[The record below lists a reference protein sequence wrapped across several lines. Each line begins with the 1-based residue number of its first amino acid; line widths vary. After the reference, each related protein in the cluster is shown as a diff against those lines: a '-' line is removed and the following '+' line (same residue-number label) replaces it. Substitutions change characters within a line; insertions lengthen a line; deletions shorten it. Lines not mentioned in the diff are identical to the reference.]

1 MIKFSKTEEYALIL
15 ISVLAHNYEKK
26 LTPLSEVSTT
36 YSIPLLFLRNIA
48 NSLMHGGIIH
58 AVEGKK
64 GGYALTQ
71 DPNILT
77 IGDVLQLFSKHMKF
91 ECCQIGK
98 KDGACVKTDICQ
110 PTLTWWKINKEFI
123 DKVSKLSLTDF
134 QNYQNS

>member
-36 YSIPLLFLRNIA
+36 FSIPLLFLRNIA
-48 NSLMHGGIIH
+48 NTLMHGRIIH

-64 GGYALTQ
+64 GGYALVQ
-71 DPNILT
+71 DPHILT
-77 IGDVLQLFSKHMKF
+77 IGDVLQLFSKDMKF

-98 KDGACVKTDICQ
+98 KDGACVKTAICQ